1 MLKMNH
7 TIDKGKRRMC
17 DEEGKNSRI
26 VVSEYAKL
34 VCPSTEYNRRYD
46 DPRRMMDGG
55 LYGKY

>member
-1 MLKMNH
+1 MNH